1 MLSVQRNSRP
11 ARGLVTATLA
21 LALLPAFAW
30 GQAAKKPTSED
41 KILLAKD
48 GARINVT
55 YFPSSA
61 GKNAPVAILLHG
73 KGGNRLVW
81 QTGSGQI
88 PSFAAALQQ
97 NDFAVVTVDL
107 RGHGQNIAND
117 GAAPANKK
125 GDAVKLTGRDYAAMV
140 ALDLEAVKKFLL
152 EEHENEKLNIN
163 KLALVG
169 ADFSSI
175 VSLLYADLDWSK
187 EPYDDAAVP
196 ALRTPRGQDVRA
208 LILISPDST
217 VPGLVPNQSIAR
229 IRALQMPVMIAVGE
243 KDTLD
248 KGAAKKLSE
257 QIMPK
262 KEEKP
267 HVFLETYPSKFRGTD
282 LLNKQTKLEAQMY
295 KFLDDYVKKSPGE
308 WRTRKSPLNN

>member
-1 MLSVQRNSRP
+1 MWSVRQTPR
-11 ARGLVTATLA
+11 LVNWLLTSSLC
-21 LALLPAFAW
+21 LVLLPSTVW
-30 GQAAKKPTSED
+30 GQAAKKPISED
-41 KILLAKD
+41 KVLLTKD

-55 YFPSSA
+55 YYPSSA

-81 QTGSGQI
+81 QTGVGQI

-117 GAAPANKK
+117 GATPANKK
-125 GDAVKLTGRDYAAMV
+125 ADSIKLTGRDYAAMV
-140 ALDLEAVKKFLL
+140 AFDVETVKKFLL
-152 EEHENEKLNIN
+152 DEHENEKLNVN
-163 KLALVG
+163 KLAIVG
-169 ADFSSI
+169 ADFSAI
-175 VSLLYADLDWSK
+175 VSLVYTDFDWGK
-187 EPYDDAAVP
+187 EPYDDAAIP
-196 ALRTPRGQDVRA
+196 AQRTPRGQDVRA

-217 VPGLVPNQSIAR
+217 VPGLVPIPAIAR
-229 IRALQMPVMIAVGE
+229 VRALQMPVLIAVGE

-248 KGAAKKLSE
+248 KGAAKKLAD

-262 KEEKP
+262 KEDKP
-267 HVFLETYPSKFRGTD
+267 HVFLETYPFKFRGTD
-282 LLNKQTKLEAQMY
+282 LLNKGTKLEAQMF

-308 WRTRKSPLNN
+308 WRTRKSPLQD

>member
-1 MLSVQRNSRP
+1 MLS
-11 ARGLVTATLA
+11 ARRTHRLADWLVTASLCW
-21 LALLPAFAW
+21 ALLPALAW
-30 GQAAKKPTSED
+30 GQAAKKPVSED
-41 KILLAKD
+41 KVLLAKD
-48 GARINVT
+48 GARIHVT
-55 YFPSSA
+55 YYPSSA

-81 QTGSGQI
+81 QTGAGQI

-125 GDAVKLTGRDYAAMV
+125 GDTIKLTGRDYAAMV

-152 EEHENEKLNIN
+152 DEHETEKLNIN
-163 KLALVG
+163 KLAIVG
-169 ADFSSI
+169 ADFSSL
-175 VSLLYADLDWSK
+175 VSLVYTDFDWSK
-187 EPYDDAAVP
+187 EPYDDAPIP
-196 ALRTPRGQDVRA
+196 AQRTPRGQDVRA
-208 LILISPDST
+208 LILISPDNT
-217 VPGLVPNQSIAR
+217 VPGLVPIQAIAR

-262 KEEKP
+262 KEDKP
-267 HVFLETYPSKFRGTD
+267 HVFLETYPLKFRGTD
-282 LLNKQTKLEAQMY
+282 LLNKGTKLEAQMY

-308 WRTRKSPLNN
+308 WRTRKSPLQD